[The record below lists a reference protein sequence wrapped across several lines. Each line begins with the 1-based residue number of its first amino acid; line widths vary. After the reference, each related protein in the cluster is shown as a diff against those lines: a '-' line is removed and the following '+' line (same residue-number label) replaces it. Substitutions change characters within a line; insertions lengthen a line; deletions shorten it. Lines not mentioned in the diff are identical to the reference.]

1 MERIYFLPQWYLE
14 NKANKRLRI
23 MKLIIAAMVVV
34 NLIFLDVLISKLN
47 KVKLLDEN
55 IKQKIIIEKDEYL
68 TKNKKKYENNRTLDS
83 FFIFVRSI
91 PPNISF
97 DNIYVENKEINI
109 EISPELFD
117 HKVFINKLEEENK
130 FIIKSL
136 VPPDELDHKNF
147 KANLEL
153 R

>member
-1 MERIYFLPQWYLE
+1 MERMYFLPQWYLE
-14 NKANKRLRI
+14 NKVNKKLRI
-23 MKLIIAAMVVV
+23 KKLIIAAMVVV

-68 TKNKKKYENNRTLDS
+68 TKNKQKYENDRTLDS
-83 FFIFVRSI
+83 FFIFARSI

-97 DNIYVENKEINI
+97 DNIYIENKEINI

-136 VPPDELDHKNF
+136 VPPDELDRKNF